1 MTDEDRNAL
10 RAWLDLLTASNT
22 IKKSVDTA
30 LRREFGVSISRFD
43 VLSALDRA
51 MPDGLRAGDLS
62 QRLMV
67 TEGNITQVTTPLI
80 RDGLVKRA
88 ASRKDGR
95 VAIFRLTKKG
105 ERLFANMAEEHRH
118 WVAEAFTGFSEN
130 QIVTFRRLLGKL
142 NLPFDNEE
150 TGKDAA

>member
-1 MTDEDRNAL
+1 MTDDDRNAL
-10 RAWLDLLTASNT
+10 RAWLDLLTASNA

-30 LRREFGVSISRFD
+30 MRQEFGVSISRFD

-51 MPDGLRAGDLS
+51 GPEGARAGDLS

-67 TEGNITQVTTPLI
+67 TEGNITQVTAPLI
-80 RDGLVKRA
+80 RDGLVKRTP
-88 ASRKDGR
+88 SREDGR

-105 ERLFANMAEEHRH
+105 QRLFAEMAEEHRQ
-118 WVAEAFTGFSEN
+118 WVADAFSEFSSS
-130 QIVTFRRLLGKL
+130 QIATFRRLLGKL
-142 NLPFDNEE
+142 NLPFEIGE